1 MKNVASQPSHS
12 IMAERLYFI
21 RPIALI
27 MAERLYFIRPIALI
41 MAERLYFIRP
51 IALSPANCP
60 ANATSRTQVR
70 AETQARNDML

>member
-1 MKNVASQPSHS
+1 
-12 IMAERLYFI
+12 MAERLYFI

-27 MAERLYFIRPIALI
+27 ERKLYFIYSIAG
-41 MAERLYFIRP
+41 
-51 IALSPANCP
+51 CP